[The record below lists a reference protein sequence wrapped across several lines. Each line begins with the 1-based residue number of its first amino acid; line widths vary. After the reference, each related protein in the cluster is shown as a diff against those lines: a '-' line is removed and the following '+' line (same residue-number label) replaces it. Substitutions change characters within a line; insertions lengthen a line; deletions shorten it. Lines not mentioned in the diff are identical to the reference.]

1 MIRLPLYPSADLD
14 AIVPADPRQTY
25 DMREVIA
32 RIADGSEF
40 REFKQEYGKTV
51 ITVCR
56 RRDLG
61 TALTED
67 EGLR

>member
-1 MIRLPLYPSADLD
+1 
-14 AIVPADPRQTY
+14 
-25 DMREVIA
+25 MREVIA

>member
-1 MIRLPLYPSADLD
+1 MQARTAPDIRPPSYPSSELD
-14 AIVPADPRQTY
+14 SIVPADPRQTF

-51 ITVCR
+51 ITVSS
-56 RRDLG
+56 
-61 TALTED
+61 
-67 EGLR
+67 